1 MISNINNQKME
12 LEEFNIDEDGK
23 QVLLGSLLGDGS
35 LQIQKGGKNA
45 FYREIHSLKQKD
57 YLIWKNQFLKVFDT
71 KLHEYSIYDSRTN
84 KTYYSVLLW
93 SKTSQILTYYY
104 NILYKERR
112 KTISQELLNEINIFG
127 LAIWYMDDGCYHYG
141 DGRCQLGT
149 DALSYQEHLLIKD
162 WLRRIFGINIQIH
175 KRIKSNKESYTTVLT
190 KIETDKFLNLIEP
203 FIIPNMYYK
212 LGHLKEE
219 NSSKIGI
226 HNNKVIQYRKLEYQF
241 NKEKYLRHNREYR
254 KANKE
259 RLIKQRKE
267 YYLLNKE
274 KILKHKQVYYIKNKT
289 IIQEKQKIRRQ
300 NGIDAYK
307 KRDHEYYIKNRQK
320 ILERE
325 KAYQKKNR
333 DKINK
338 RKRERSL
345 KDLEYRER
353 RNRQQREYYY
363 KRKLSKVNQNGVI
376 P

>member
-1 MISNINNQKME
+1 MVSNMNNQKIE
-12 LEEFNIDEDGK
+12 LEKFDINEDVK

-35 LQIQKGGKNA
+35 LEINKEGKNA
-45 FYREIHSLKQKD
+45 FYREVHSLKQKE
-57 YLIWKNQFLKVFDT
+57 YLIWKNQFLKIFDT
-71 KLHEYSIYDSRTN
+71 KFHEYSTYDKRTG
-84 KTYYSVLLW
+84 KTYYSILLW
-93 SKTSQILTYYY
+93 SKTHTILTRYY

-127 LAIWYMDDGCYHYG
+127 LTIWYMDDGCYHYG

-162 WLRRIFGINIQIH
+162 WLSRIFGINIQIH
-175 KRIKSNKESYTTVLT
+175 KRMKNNKESYTTVLT
-190 KIETDKFLNLIEP
+190 KVETDKFLNLIEP

-226 HNNKVIQYRKLEYQF
+226 HNNKVIQYRKLEYQL
-241 NKEKYLRHNREYR
+241 NKEKYLKHNREYR

-274 KILKHKQVYYIKNKT
+274 KILK
-289 IIQEKQKIRRQ
+289 QK
-300 NGIDAYK
+300 K
-307 KRDHEYYIKNRQK
+307 EYHAKNREVIKQRLRLYYQNNKDELKEDNRNYYLKNREK
-320 ILERE
+320 ILKRE
-325 KAYQKKNR
+325 KEYQKKNR

-338 RKRERSL
+338 RVRERLLKNPELREKKNKRER
-345 KDLEYRER
+345 ER
-353 RNRQQREYYY
+353 HH
-363 KRKLSKVNQNGVI
+363 KKKLAMVNKNANFR
-376 P
+376 